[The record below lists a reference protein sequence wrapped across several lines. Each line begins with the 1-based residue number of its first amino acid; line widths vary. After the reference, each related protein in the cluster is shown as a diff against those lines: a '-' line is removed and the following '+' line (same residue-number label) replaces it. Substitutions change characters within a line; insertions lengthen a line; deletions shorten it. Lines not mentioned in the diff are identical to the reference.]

1 MARRV
6 QRDLRDRLLQ
16 VSRLTRLKSAIQM
29 SGTIVEAIA
38 PSRVDASSRVESMRV
53 LGIDPELGFAGGET
67 QVLGLTMGLLRAG
80 HRAELACDP
89 RGRLFERARREGI
102 ECHPLAIRNSIDFAA
117 GMRLR
122 NLLSRTRYDVV
133 HFHTSRAHSM
143 APFARGHAGALIVT
157 RRMDY
162 RPNRLFAPYLYNRAV
177 DAVSAISSKVAE
189 SLGEAGV
196 ASERLRII
204 PSGVDCEHFR
214 PASSVERENA
224 RARLSIGPAD
234 FVVGTVGMLEER
246 KGHRYLLEAVAM
258 LNRERATS
266 SRIKCVIAGDGAIRA
281 DLVKLASD
289 LRLSDDTIFLSLIPD
304 PRAVLDALDVFVF
317 PSLREGLGV
326 ALLEAMACGIA
337 SVASRAGGIIDI
349 IEDTRSGILVEPRDS
364 ASIAD
369 AIATLASD
377 ASRRAA
383 IGKAAR
389 ARIEEHFSLAT
400 MTRMTI
406 DMYRD
411 CLLKRSRSRA
421 PAQSRLPEVNS

>member
-1 MARRV
+1 
-6 QRDLRDRLLQ
+6 
-16 VSRLTRLKSAIQM
+16 
-29 SGTIVEAIA
+29 
-38 PSRVDASSRVESMRV
+38 MRI
-53 LGIDPELGFAGGET
+53 LGVDPELGFAGGET
-67 QVLGLTMGLLRAG
+67 QVLGLTMGLLRAR

-89 RGRLFERARREGI
+89 RGQLFERARREGI

-117 GMRLR
+117 GLRLR
-122 NLLSRTRYDVV
+122 TLLSRTHYDVV

-143 APFARGHAGALIVT
+143 APFARGQAGALVVT

-162 RPNRLFAPYLYNRAV
+162 LPNRLFAPYLYNRAV
-177 DAVSAISSKVAE
+177 DAVAAISSKVAE

-196 ASERLRII
+196 AHDRVRII

-214 PASSVERENA
+214 PPSSIERESA

-258 LNRERATS
+258 LNRTRATS
-266 SRIKCVIAGDGAIRA
+266 SRIKCVIAGDGAMRA
-281 DLVKLASD
+281 DLIKLAAD
-289 LRLSDDTIFLSLIPD
+289 LGIADDTIFLSLIPD
-304 PRAVLDALDVFVF
+304 ARALLDALDVFVF

-326 ALLEAMACGIA
+326 ALLEAMGCGIP
-337 SVASRAGGIIDI
+337 SVASRAGGIVDI
-349 IEDTRSGILVEPRDS
+349 IEDTRSGMLVEPRDS
-364 ASIAD
+364 ASLAD
-369 AIATLASD
+369 AIATLAAD
-377 ASRRAA
+377 GSRRAS
-383 IGKAAR
+383 IGMAAR

-411 CLLKRSRSRA
+411 CLLKRPRSHA
-421 PAQSRLPEVNS
+421 PAESMFRR